1 LPPVEE
7 RPVKKKGKGST
18 LAFFLFFIFAA
29 GVPAG
34 GADTGPEGAPDY
46 PRIIR
51 LDPGDTGFRQY
62 LQDVAGSRQR
72 LFNRERTG
80 EGPESFAESLTVYRY
95 TPPEGED
102 IFTLAARCNIPY
114 AAIATLNRLAHP
126 AALEGSILLPSMPG
140 IFIYPDSVSD
150 LERLAASARS
160 PEQAG
165 GAVSLTIT
173 VETERKRVFFYPGAD
188 FSPTERNFFLNP
200 GFRFPLRSFRLTS
213 PYGMRRNPITGRLR
227 LHEGMDLAAPLG
239 TEVYAAGDGIVTETG
254 EDPVYGRY
262 IIIKH
267 RDNWATLY
275 GHLQKIETVLRT
287 EVRSGNLIGRVG
299 STGQS
304 TGPHLHFEL
313 RRNGQARD
321 PGKYLFSSPASP

>member
-1 LPPVEE
+1 M
-7 RPVKKKGKGST
+7 RKKGKGYT
-18 LAFFLFFIFAA
+18 LAFFLVFSLA
-29 GVPAG
+29 AG
-34 GADTGPEGAPDY
+34 GADTGTGGAPDY
-46 PRIIR
+46 PRIFR
-51 LDPGDTGFRQY
+51 LDPQDTGFRQY
-62 LQDVAGSRQR
+62 LQDVAGSRRR

-80 EGPESFAESLTVYRY
+80 EPPERIAESLTIYRY
-95 TPPEGED
+95 TPLAGED

-114 AAIATLNRLAHP
+114 AAIATLNRFPHP
-126 AALEGSILLPSMPG
+126 ADLEGTGPILLPSIPG
-140 IFIYPDSVSD
+140 IFIYPDSGSD

-160 PEQAG
+160 PGQAG
-165 GAVSLTIT
+165 AAVPLTIT
-173 VETERKRVFFYPGAD
+173 VETEKRNLFFYPGAD

-200 GFRFPLRSFRLTS
+200 GFRFPLRTFRLTS
-213 PYGMRRNPITGRLR
+213 PYGMRQNPITGRLR

-239 TEVYAAGDGIVTETG
+239 TGVYAAGDGVVTEIG

-275 GHLQKIETVLRT
+275 GHLQKIETALRT
-287 EVRSGNLIGRVG
+287 EVRSGNLIGKVG

-321 PGKYLFSSPASP
+321 PGKYLFSAPASP